1 MSVPGYAEPGGNP
14 PPQPSGSLPTAQQF
28 DAYQRAAESTAQYP
42 GLGELNGL
50 FYTALGLGGESGEVL
65 DEIKKMWRSGGV
77 MTEKRRA
84 KILEEL
90 GDVLWYVA
98 MMCTELGQPLEW
110 VAYNNTVK
118 LAERARK
125 NELKEHA

>member
-1 MSVPGYAEPGGNP
+1 M
-14 PPQPSGSLPTAQQF
+14 SGSLPTAQQF
-28 DAYQRAAESTAQYP
+28 DAYQQAAQETAQYP
-42 GLGELNGL
+42 GRGEYEGI
-50 FYTALGLGGESGEVL
+50 FYVSLGLGGESGEVL
-65 DEIKKMWRSGGV
+65 DEVKKSWRNDGEI
-77 MTEKRRA
+77 TPERRE

-98 MMCTELGQPLEW
+98 MLCSELGAPMES

-125 NELKEHA
+125 NELKEHS